1 MVRIEYDLG
10 ASSYT
15 LKWLLSDKRWHR
27 GFKFQPLQTK
37 RDWFIARHKRINNWN
52 KHTMGT
58 E

>member
-1 MVRIEYDLG
+1 MIRIEYDLG
-10 ASSYT
+10 NNSYA
-15 LKWLLSDKRWHR
+15 LKGFLSDKRCNR

-37 RDWFIARHKRINNWN
+37 RDWFIANRKRINNWN